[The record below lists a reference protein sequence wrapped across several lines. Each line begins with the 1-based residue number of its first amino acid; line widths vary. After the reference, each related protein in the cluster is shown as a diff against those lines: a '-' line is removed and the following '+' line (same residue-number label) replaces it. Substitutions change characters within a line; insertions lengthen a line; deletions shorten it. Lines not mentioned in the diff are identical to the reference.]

1 MATNSTGDSKNTLYC
16 SFCGK
21 SQHEVRKL
29 IAGPTVFICDE
40 CVELC
45 MDIIREE
52 TKASGLKATD
62 GVPTPKDIC
71 DVLDDYVIGQANAK
85 KVLSVAVHN
94 HYKRLNHAATSADE
108 IELAKSNILLIG
120 PTGSGKTL
128 LAQTLAGVLDLAAE
142 ALDLLLPG
150 HHAGLAGFPP
160 RHAGPAGTDPF
171 TGTGHRGLFVTG
183 QLEKLQ
189 RRVDVLH
196 HAHVVSHV
204 DLVEPLL
211 EVVQVG
217 GRSPEGIL
225 HDVAG
230 LDDPCAFGRRAA
242 QLGALW
248 PDGLAPEKVRKP
260 SCMAVSP
267 DGRPEARTVVLRG
280 ADRAMARVE
289 VHTDPMTSKVQSL
302 RARPFAA
309 IHIWE
314 PETQVQIRLNTRVQ
328 VLTGAEIAD
337 RWERVPDAARAS
349 YGTAPAPGTP
359 IEGPFD
365 YTKPGDR
372 SGFAVLLCG
381 IERIDLVHL
390 GRQHRRALYS
400 AEDNWQGVWC
410 AP

>member
-1 MATNSTGDSKNTLYC
+1 MSDLSDLARFLDEAW
-16 SFCGK
+16 
-21 SQHEVRKL
+21 QHL
-29 IAGPTVFICDE
+29 IRG
-40 CVELC
+40 VE
-45 MDIIREE
+45 D
-52 TKASGLKATD
+52 K
-62 GVPTPKDIC
+62 
-71 DVLDDYVIGQANAK
+71 
-85 KVLSVAVHN
+85 SVAARHPVF
-94 HYKRLNHAATSADE
+94 AT
-108 IELAKSNILLIG
+108 
-120 PTGSGKTL
+120 
-128 LAQTLAGVLDLAAE
+128 
-142 ALDLLLPG
+142 
-150 HHAGLAGFPP
+150 
-160 RHAGPAGTDPF
+160 
-171 TGTGHRGLFVTG
+171 
-183 QLEKLQ
+183 
-189 RRVDVLH
+189 
-196 HAHVVSHV
+196 
-204 DLVEPLL
+204 
-211 EVVQVG
+211 
-217 GRSPEGIL
+217 
-225 HDVAG
+225 
-230 LDDPCAFGRRAA
+230 
-242 QLGALW
+242 
-248 PDGLAPEKVRKP
+248 
-260 SCMAVSP
+260 VSP